1 MLRMMTTPQ
10 STPPPAAPPTATTGT
25 PTAAAPMTPLAL
37 FDRRP
42 ALPPA
47 PTDARWTWTK
57 AKLKA
62 VYLDAL
68 TDLDKTAI
76 ADAVAVDRKT
86 LFRWRQHADYRR
98 YLAALVFEDG
108 LADRVERVKSRKS
121 LAQKLGEKL
130 AQKLDGNDALFGE
143 KLAPLLKAHKDMLD
157 GLQDDADDLAQK
169 AGDAAGPETPRR
181 AFDLVDRVNGIADPV
196 ERETV
201 KRHLLG
207 MLRDYLEGRAGPE
220 TPIDAEALPPETPGR
235 AAAAPALGMSGMLDQ
250 DGPRSPET
258 PGAAMQGPTV
268 ADLIEAAPDAL
279 GMTAD
284 DLDAGAQ
291 NPGEV

>member
-1 MLRMMTTPQ
+1 MTDPDQT
-10 STPPPAAPPTATTGT
+10 PAAPPPQETAGFRSG
-25 PTAAAPMTPLAL
+25 PAAPTPLAL
-37 FDRRP
+37 FNKRP

-47 PTDARWTWTK
+47 PIDARWTWTK

-68 TDLDKTAI
+68 TDLDKSAI
-76 ADAVAVDRKT
+76 SDAVGIHRKT
-86 LFRWRQHADYRR
+86 FFTWRQHADYRR

-130 AQKLDGNDALFGE
+130 AAKLDMPGALIGE

-157 GLQDDADDLAQK
+157 GLGEDADDLAQK
-169 AGDAAGPETPRR
+169 AADGAGPETPRR

-207 MLRDYLEGRAGPE
+207 MLRDYLEGRAGPDA
-220 TPIDAEALPPETPGR
+220 PIDADVLPAEAPG
-235 AAAAPALGMSGMLDQ
+235 AAANGMPPAAPLATSGMLDH
-250 DGPRSPET
+250 DGPRPIET
-258 PGAAMQGPTV
+258 PEHAPEGPTV
-268 ADLIEAAPDAL
+268 ADLIEAAPD
-279 GMTAD
+279 GPTMTPD
-284 DLDAGAQ
+284 DLFDGAQ
-291 NPGEV
+291 TPGAV